1 MIHDLVVLFDVDN
14 TLVDNDSV
22 QADMRDHLASN
33 YGPEARDRYFEII
46 EELRKSLGYVD
57 YLGAL
62 ERFRMEKLHDP
73 RILRMASWLV
83 DYPFSKRL
91 YPGALDA
98 VAHAGTCGR
107 TAILSDGDA
116 VFQPRKVERSGLW
129 EAFNNNVLVFV
140 HKEEELEVVERFY
153 PAKHYILIDDKLRIL
168 TAVKRAWGRKVT
180 TIFARQGHYA
190 TDAVTLATLPPADI
204 AIDRIGELVTIDP
217 SSFGKS

>member
-1 MIHDLVVLFDVDN
+1 
-14 TLVDNDSV
+14 
-22 QADMRDHLASN
+22 
-33 YGPEARDRYFEII
+33 
-46 EELRKSLGYVD
+46 
-57 YLGAL
+57 
-62 ERFRMEKLHDP
+62 MEKLHDP

-204 AIDRIGELVTIDP
+204 AIDRIGELVTIDL